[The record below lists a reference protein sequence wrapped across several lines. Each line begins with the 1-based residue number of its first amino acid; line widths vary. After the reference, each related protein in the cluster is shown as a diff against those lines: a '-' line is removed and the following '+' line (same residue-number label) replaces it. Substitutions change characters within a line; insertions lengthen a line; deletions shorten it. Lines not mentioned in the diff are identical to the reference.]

1 MYVIGEKPGEE
12 NSIIEVEDRQAAEAL
27 IKKIV
32 DQLSVTLNVAFLSI
46 TRKEDDTI
54 IKWQGKVVTTL
65 MIREDDEV
73 DLSFTNGQ

>member
-32 DQLSVTLNVAFLSI
+32 DQLSATLNVAFLSI

>member
-1 MYVIGEKPGEE
+1 MYIIGEKPGEE

-32 DQLSVTLNVAFLSI
+32 DQLSATLNVAFLSI